1 MSGMVEEVRNKMS
14 ESSKELVSI
23 VVSVY
28 NVEAYLPKCLE
39 SVSRQTYDNL
49 DIIIIDDGSTD
60 GSGALCDAFAA
71 KDARARVFHQENHG
85 ISAVR
90 NRGQQEAFG
99 DYLIFV
105 DGDDYFHDEYVRLLY
120 EAINKDGHQY
130 PMAVCGYTRVYGEE
144 GDITT
149 STDPVYT
156 VRNRDELIKGF
167 FDFSIYWSLSSN
179 WDKMYRKSC
188 LDIPFQKDYPICE
201 DMESNLHAIFSKV
214 DHAIFVSNILYF
226 YRIREG
232 QLTKAEEYEANKR
245 RYVCSI
251 LFKHYWTV
259 PDSLKQY
266 RHHFLHILYQRLVI
280 WKESL
285 NGKDDRGDLR
295 LASYYE
301 KRTLLPF
308 LFCRGITLRFK
319 IHKVLQL
326 YLILPFKRLVRRM
339 KR

>member
-1 MSGMVEEVRNKMS
+1 MVEGMRNKMS

-23 VVSVY
+23 VVSVF
-28 NVEAYLPKCLE
+28 NIEAYLPKCLE
-39 SVSRQTYDNL
+39 SITRQTYHNL

-71 KDARARVFHQENHG
+71 KDTRARVFHQENHG
-85 ISAVR
+85 LWAVR

-105 DGDDYFHDEYVRLLY
+105 DGDDYFHDDYVRLLY

-149 STDPVYT
+149 LKDSVYT
-156 VRNRDELIKGF
+156 GRDRDELIKGF

-188 LDIPFQKDYPICE
+188 LDIPFQRNYPICE

-214 DHAIFVSNILYF
+214 DHAMFVSNILYF
-226 YRIREG
+226 YRKREG
-232 QLTKAEEYEANKR
+232 QLTKAEDYEADKR

-251 LFKHYWTV
+251 LFTHYLTVPKSLKHY
-259 PDSLKQY
+259 
-266 RHHFLHILYQRLVI
+266 RHLFLRTLYQRLVI
-280 WKESL
+280 WKKSL
-285 NGKDDRGDLR
+285 NGKDDREDLR

-301 KRTLLPF
+301 KKTLLPF
-308 LFCRGITLRFK
+308 IFSRGITLRFK
-319 IHKVLQL
+319 VHRILQL
-326 YLILPFKRLVRRM
+326 YLILPFKRLVIRM

>member
-1 MSGMVEEVRNKMS
+1 MVEEVRKKMS

-39 SVSRQTYDNL
+39 SITRQTYQNL

-71 KDARARVFHQENHG
+71 KDARARVFHQENQG
-85 ISAVR
+85 IWAVR
-90 NRGQQEAFG
+90 NRGQLEALG
-99 DYLIFV
+99 DYLLFV
-105 DGDDYFHDEYVRLLY
+105 DSDDYFHDDYVRLLY
-120 EAINKDGHQY
+120 EAINKDGHPY
-130 PMAVCGYTRVYGEE
+130 PMAVCGYDRVSGDD
-144 GDITT
+144 GDIT
-149 STDPVYT
+149 SQTDHVFT

-188 LDIPFQKDYPICE
+188 LDIPFQRKYPRCQ

-214 DHAIFVSNILYF
+214 DHAIFIPNVLYH
-226 YRIREG
+226 YRRREG
-232 QLTKAEEYEANKR
+232 QLTQTKDYQAIKSRCLCDIFYTN
-245 RYVCSI
+245 Y
-251 LFKHYWTV
+251 LHV
-259 PDSLKQY
+259 PDSLGQY
-266 RHHFLHILYQRLVI
+266 RHFFLRTLYQRLFL
-280 WKESL
+280 WKDLL
-285 NGKDDRGDLR
+285 NGDKDKEDLR
-295 LASYYE
+295 LISYYE
-301 KRTLLPF
+301 KRTILPF
-308 LFCRGITLRFK
+308 LFSRGITLRYK

-326 YLILPFKRLVRRM
+326 NLTLPFKRLAGRM

>member
-1 MSGMVEEVRNKMS
+1 MVEGMRNKMS
-14 ESSKELVSI
+14 ELSKELISI

-39 SVSRQTYDNL
+39 SVTRQTYDNL

-60 GSGALCDAFAA
+60 GSGALCDSFAA

-85 ISAVR
+85 LWAVR
-90 NRGQQEAFG
+90 NRGQQEALG
-99 DYLIFV
+99 DYLLFV
-105 DGDDYFHDEYVRLLY
+105 DGDDYFHDDYVRLLY

-130 PMAVCGYTRVYGEE
+130 PMAVCGYARVSGEE
-144 GDITT
+144 GDVTT
-149 STDPVYT
+149 LTDSVFT

-188 LDIPFQKDYPICE
+188 LDIPFQRKYPRCQ
-201 DMESNLHAIFSKV
+201 DMESNLHALFSKI
-214 DHAIFVSNILYF
+214 DHAIFVSNVLYF

-232 QLTKAEEYEANKR
+232 QLTKTKDYQAIKKR
-245 RYVCSI
+245 CVCTI
-251 LFKHYWTV
+251 LYNNYNTV
-259 PDSLKQY
+259 PESLGQY
-266 RHHFLHILYQRLVI
+266 RHLFLHTLYKRLVI

-285 NGKDDRGDLR
+285 GHEDREDLR
-295 LASYYE
+295 LVSYYE

-326 YLILPFKRLVRRM
+326 NLFLPFKRLVGQVRR
-339 KR
+339 

>member
-1 MSGMVEEVRNKMS
+1 MVEGMRNKMS

-23 VVSVY
+23 VVSVF
-28 NVEAYLPKCLE
+28 NIEAYLPKCLE
-39 SVSRQTYDNL
+39 SITRQTYHNL

-71 KDARARVFHQENHG
+71 KDTRARVFHQENHG
-85 ISAVR
+85 IWAVR

-105 DGDDYFHDEYVRLLY
+105 DGDDYFHDDYVRLLY

-149 STDPVYT
+149 LKDSVYT
-156 VRNRDELIKGF
+156 GRDRDELIKGF

-188 LDIPFQKDYPICE
+188 LDIPFQRNYPICE

-214 DHAIFVSNILYF
+214 DHAMFVSNILYF
-226 YRIREG
+226 YRKREG
-232 QLTKAEEYEANKR
+232 QLTKAEDYEADKR

-251 LFKHYWTV
+251 LFTHYLTVPKSLKHY
-259 PDSLKQY
+259 
-266 RHHFLHILYQRLVI
+266 RHLFLRTLYQRLVI
-280 WKESL
+280 WKKSL
-285 NGKDDRGDLR
+285 NGKDDREDLR

-301 KRTLLPF
+301 KKTLLPF
-308 LFCRGITLRFK
+308 IFSRGITLRFK
-319 IHKVLQL
+319 VHRILQL
-326 YLILPFKRLVRRM
+326 YLILPFKRLVIRM

>member
-1 MSGMVEEVRNKMS
+1 MVEEKRNGI
-14 ESSKELVSI
+14 SKLSDELVSI

-28 NVEAYLPKCLE
+28 NIEAYLPKCLE
-39 SVSRQTYDNL
+39 SITRQTYDNL
-49 DIIIIDDGSTD
+49 DIILIDDGSTD
-60 GSGALCDAFAA
+60 GSGALCDSFAA

-85 ISAVR
+85 LWAVR
-90 NRGQQEAFG
+90 NRGQQEAYG
-99 DYLIFV
+99 DYLLFV
-105 DGDDYFHDEYVRLLY
+105 DGDDYFHDDYVRLLY

-130 PMAVCGYTRVYGEE
+130 PMAVCGYARVSGEE
-144 GDITT
+144 GDVTT
-149 STDPVYT
+149 LADSVFT

-188 LDIPFQKDYPICE
+188 LDIPFQRKYPRCQ
-201 DMESNLHAIFSKV
+201 DMESNLHAIFSRI
-214 DHAIFVSNILYF
+214 DHAIFVSNVLYF

-232 QLTKAEEYEANKR
+232 QLTKTKDYQAIKKR
-245 RYVCSI
+245 CVCTI
-251 LFKHYWTV
+251 LYNNYNTV
-259 PDSLKQY
+259 PESLGQY
-266 RHHFLHILYQRLVI
+266 RHLFLYTLYKRLVI

-285 NGKDDRGDLR
+285 GHEDREDLR
-295 LASYYE
+295 LVSYYE

-326 YLILPFKRLVRRM
+326 NLFLPFKRLVGQV

>member
-1 MSGMVEEVRNKMS
+1 MAEDKRNHMGKLS
-14 ESSKELVSI
+14 NELVSI

-28 NVEAYLPKCLE
+28 NIEAYLPKCLE
-39 SVSRQTYDNL
+39 SITRQTYDNL
-49 DIIIIDDGSTD
+49 DIILIDDGSTD
-60 GSGALCDAFAA
+60 SSGALCDSFAA
-71 KDARARVFHQENHG
+71 KDARARVFHQENQG
-85 ISAVR
+85 AWAVR

-105 DGDDYFHDEYVRLLY
+105 DGDDYFHDDYVRLLY

-130 PMAVCGYTRVYGEE
+130 PMSVCGYTRVSGEE

-149 STDPVYT
+149 LTNPVFT

-188 LDIPFQKDYPICE
+188 LDIPFQRNYPICE
-201 DMESNLHAIFSKV
+201 DVESNLRAIFSKV

-226 YRIREG
+226 YREREG
-232 QLTKAEEYEANKR
+232 QLTKAEDYEANKR
-245 RYVCSI
+245 RFVCSI
-251 LFKHYWTV
+251 LFSHYWTV
-259 PDSLKQY
+259 PKSLKQY
-266 RHHFLHILYQRLVI
+266 RHLFLRILYQRLVI
-280 WKESL
+280 WKKPL
-285 NGKDDRGDLR
+285 NGKDDREELR

-301 KRTLLPF
+301 KKTLLPF

-319 IHKVLQL
+319 VHRILQL